1 MWPRVLETPTRGWR
15 SSFRCAMR
23 EGDHD
28 VAGRGA
34 EDKGEEGAEEEGEEG
49 AEEGGEEGAGEG
61 GEEGREVG
69 GELLSVDGMRRLAED
84 LVENEL

>member
-1 MWPRVLETPTRGWR
+1 
-15 SSFRCAMR
+15 MR

-34 EDKGEEGAEEEGEEG
+34 EEGGEEG
-49 AEEGGEEGAGEG
+49 AEEGEEEEAGEG

-69 GELLSVDGMRRLAED
+69 GELLCVDGMRRLAEN

>member
-1 MWPRVLETPTRGWR
+1 MGNLGNGQGK
-15 SSFRCAMR
+15 A
-23 EGDHD
+23 
-28 VAGRGA
+28 
-34 EDKGEEGAEEEGEEG
+34 
-49 AEEGGEEGAGEG
+49 G

>member
-23 EGDHD
+23 EGDHIA
-28 VAGRGA
+28 AGRGA
-34 EDKGEEGAEEEGEEG
+34 EDEGEEG

-69 GELLSVDGMRRLAED
+69 GELLCVDGMRRLAEN